1 LPGTRGSWNGSIS
14 AIAKAGRPGAEI
26 KAVARLEALI
36 AMYSE
41 TSERLG
47 LLDGRYKQLAN
58 EAADEGERRRFLDQA
73 TSSYARGMMADLND
87 YYLASNLSRLLE
99 GSVDSHA
106 DENARRQLSGILGA
120 PKELIPPAPPGK
132 VVEQQV
138 RP

>member
-1 LPGTRGSWNGSIS
+1 MEREYLT
-14 AIAKAGRPGAEI
+14 IAKAGRPGAEI

-41 TSERLG
+41 ISERLG

-73 TSSYARGMMADLND
+73 ISSYARGMMADLND
-87 YYLASNLSRLLE
+87 YYLASNLPRLYRRRGGE
-99 GSVDSHA
+99 G
-106 DENARRQLSGILGA
+106 DEQLATEAEVITMA
-120 PKELIPPAPPGK
+120 ACQRAPAPQTAD
-132 VVEQQV
+132 EQQV

>member
-1 LPGTRGSWNGSIS
+1 LPEHLARHARVIQREYL

-58 EAADEGERRRFLDQA
+58 EAAAGSWTRRSAATRGE
-73 TSSYARGMMADLND
+73 
-87 YYLASNLSRLLE
+87 
-99 GSVDSHA
+99 
-106 DENARRQLSGILGA
+106 
-120 PKELIPPAPPGK
+120 
-132 VVEQQV
+132 
-138 RP
+138 